1 MPEDD
6 AFQSQR
12 EVYGAVMLTGG
23 IDDLRLTFNAVV
35 DAASNA
41 IALGGDVGFGLT
53 NDSDQYSLAHAFTA
67 IGGGGGFDAI
77 GAMAAT
83 GTIGVLG
90 LALDHAWEPF
100 APVVMDVWLD
110 VDQDGEDD
118 YLVRGVDLGVVQ
130 GLAYTGQYV
139 SAFYDLGAGTASI
152 LFFAEV
158 DFNDRVMALI
168 FNHGGA
174 VSGEV
179 DFSAELW
186 NLRSGDTMAMTD
198 GTFDMSAAI
207 GAVYVD
213 LEAGDTFSGADLG
226 ALAAPGILWLFP
238 NNPLG
243 TQAQVTTPATP

>member
-1 MPEDD
+1 
-6 AFQSQR
+6 
-12 EVYGAVMLTGG
+12 
-23 IDDLRLTFNAVV
+23 
-35 DAASNA
+35 
-41 IALGGDVGFGLT
+41 
-53 NDSDQYSLAHAFTA
+53 
-67 IGGGGGFDAI
+67 
-77 GAMAAT
+77 
-83 GTIGVLG
+83 
-90 LALDHAWEPF
+90 
-100 APVVMDVWLD
+100 MDVWLD

-179 DFSAELW
+179 DFFAELW

-198 GTFDMSAAI
+198 GTFDMRRGDRCGLCGSR
-207 GAVYVD
+207 GRGHVQWRRPRSLGGTRDSLAVSEQPALNASPGD
-213 LEAGDTFSGADLG
+213 HPGDT
-226 ALAAPGILWLFP
+226 
-238 NNPLG
+238 
-243 TQAQVTTPATP
+243 VM